1 MLKRNFQLAVV
12 EYLLLRTLEKLP
24 QVVIDEQGAAQDAHD
39 LEHGSV
45 QMQVVLDDGDEAIRD
60 NGNMDL
66 YSYGILGVAPEPFDT
81 QMLLDPFEEQ
91 LHLPAVAV
99 KQPGIL
105 GLEIEVVGVVNK
117 RPTEVS
123 DVENDAPELCRVVVS
138 VPFACESDGLV
149 QQHAISPV
157 KEFLSE
163 QHFVG
168 WFPFLSCDEERA
180 SLVDSEKPC
189 KVEITLVEDITGKR
203 FVCDTVHELGVV
215 DIGVRDAVENRNLRD
230 DVNLCV
236 NFDAGLC
243 AAKVCPMEKRHAEVN
258 GGGINGEKTSV
269 QFKFIKNTLFL
280 CDRDHVKSKLLKNT
294 MVTKHVRIGK
304 RAPADRRFAET
315 EIKASFSM
323 CSDYIGEFPETS
335 TAYQLSEHEHQ
346 QVVPVGERPS
356 LSLVEMS
363 HDYSSE
369 LPLRQKT
376 HDLCENVLPHMH
388 PRTDFGSAAKM
399 QISKPGQGI
408 YDLSNCA

>member
-1 MLKRNFQLAVV
+1 MLKRKFQLAVV
-12 EYLLLRTLEKLP
+12 ADFLPRVLEKLP
-24 QVVIDEQGAAQDAHD
+24 QVVVDKQGAAQNAYD
-39 LEHGSV
+39 LDHGSV

-66 YSYGILGVAPEPFDT
+66 YSHGVFGVSPEPFDA

-99 KQPGIL
+99 KKPDIL

-117 RPTEVS
+117 SPTEVS
-123 DVENDAPELCRVVVS
+123 DVENDATELCRIIVA
-138 VPFACESDGLV
+138 VPFACKFDGLV
-149 QQHAISPV
+149 QQHVICPV

-243 AAKVCPMEKRHAEVN
+243 AAKACPKEKRHAEVN
-258 GGGINGEKTSV
+258 GGGVNGEETPMKLE
-269 QFKFIKNTLFL
+269 LFGDAPL
-280 CDRDHVKSKLLKNT
+280 LRKRDHIVSEFLEDTRATEHIRL
-294 MVTKHVRIGK
+294 GK
-304 RAPADRRFAET
+304 RVPANRRFTKT
-315 EIKASFSM
+315 EVIATFSM
-323 CSDYIGEFPETS
+323 GGDYIGESPES
-335 TAYQLSEHEHQ
+335 VAAYQLTEHEHK
-346 QVVPVGERPS
+346 QVVPVRETPS
-356 LSLVEMS
+356 LCLVEIPQ
-363 HDYSSE
+363 DYSPE
-369 LPLRQKT
+369 LPLWQKT
-376 HDLCENVLPHMH
+376 HNLCEDILPYMH
-388 PRTDFGSAAKM
+388 FCADFGSAAKM
-399 QISKPGQGI
+399 QISNHGQGV
-408 YDLSNCA
+408 YCLSICA